1 MPSVRVKGKTY
12 TPVQELFA
20 NDDVRPAHGTAEE
33 DPPND
38 GRPTNRLFPRFS
50 HPFLRQDRTLTA
62 TLSIPVRPRALTSA
76 SRVHAH
82 CTLRTSRYP
91 SGHEGTSRSPN
102 RPSIALPPN
111 ERIYSGELREGERS
125 LGIPRM
131 RSRGE
136 SARADSSINL
146 SHGGDDLHD
155 VRSPDHHDDVVEH
168 LDVIGIR
175 DFFHGY
181 GY

>member
-20 NDDVRPAHGTAEE
+20 DVHSAAED

-38 GRPTNRLFPRFS
+38 GRPTKLLFPRFS
-50 HPFLRQDRTLTA
+50 HPFLRQDRTPTA
-62 TLSIPVRPRALTSA
+62 TLSTPARPRALTSA

-82 CTLRTSRYP
+82 CTLRAPR
-91 SGHEGTSRSPN
+91 GHEGTSRSPN

-111 ERIYSGELREGERS
+111 ERIQSGEFPGSERS

-131 RSRGE
+131 RSHGE

-155 VRSPDHHDDVVEH
+155 VRSTDHHDDVVEH

-175 DFFHGY
+175 DSFYSHEY
-181 GY
+181 